1 MVVIVLIG
9 IYSLRYSPVG
19 RVTVMYLY
27 KVIAYLVQVEF
38 SAVEVERH

>member
-1 MVVIVLIG
+1 M
-9 IYSLRYSPVG
+9 G

-27 KVIAYLVQVEF
+27 KVIAHLVQVEF